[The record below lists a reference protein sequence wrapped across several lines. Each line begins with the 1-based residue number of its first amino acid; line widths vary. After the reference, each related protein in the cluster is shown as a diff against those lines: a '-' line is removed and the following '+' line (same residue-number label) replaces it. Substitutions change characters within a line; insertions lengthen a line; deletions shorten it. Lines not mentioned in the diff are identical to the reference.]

1 MFQTTN
7 SLSLWAFHLF
17 TLRPI
22 VRRVQRLVYRKLEE
36 RKTKSIPSTVI
47 KNLIIMILR
56 SNYFRFSN
64 KYCRQVTGTAMGTAM
79 TLNYTNVF
87 MDNFEQIFLCDYFQ
101 ETGL

>member
-1 MFQTTN
+1 
-7 SLSLWAFHLF
+7 
-17 TLRPI
+17 
-22 VRRVQRLVYRKLEE
+22 
-36 RKTKSIPSTVI
+36 
-47 KNLIIMILR
+47 MILR